1 MTKKILLLTSFCLVC
16 MSAFASFPVNKKNVE
31 KSIALEEVITNSDLT
46 VDAEFTESVTI
57 SPLTV
62 DTADALSPAA
72 AAGGDNELLILLL
85 LWLFLYF
92 FAAHRW
98 YAGKPAGW
106 NILFILTLGGFGIWG
121 LVDLI
126 NILTDNF

>member
-1 MTKKILLLTSFCLVC
+1 MTKRILLLTSFCLMC
-16 MSAFASFPVNKKNVE
+16 MCAFASFPVNKKNVE
-31 KSIALEEVITNSDLT
+31 KSIATVETITTNDLSVDAEMTENVIVAPLT
-46 VDAEFTESVTI
+46 VDA
-57 SPLTV
+57 
-62 DTADALSPAA
+62 ADALSPAA
-72 AAGGDNELLILLL
+72 AAGADNELIILLL
-85 LWLFLYF
+85 LWFFLGL

-106 NILFILTLGGFGIWG
+106 NILFILTLGGFGIWA